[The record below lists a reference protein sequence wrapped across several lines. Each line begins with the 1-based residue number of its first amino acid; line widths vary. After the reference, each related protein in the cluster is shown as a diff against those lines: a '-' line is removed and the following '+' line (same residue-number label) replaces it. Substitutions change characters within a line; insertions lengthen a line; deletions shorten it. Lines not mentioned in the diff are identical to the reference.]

1 MDVQM
6 PVLNGYDATSALRAA
21 GLTLPVVA
29 MTANV
34 MEDDR
39 RRAQAAGMNAHVAKP
54 IDVED
59 LIGVLT
65 GLVPSAA
72 APTGMAGAA
81 PAPAPSASS
90 ASSAATAEPA
100 PAAPVHPVAGAPATA
115 SALPGIDVD
124 AALARLGGDR
134 EALTAL
140 LRRFEQSQGGT
151 VDEVRALLAG
161 GQRQQ
166 AAQALHRLRGVA
178 SRLSALAETALH
190 HDNGTAG
197 GGLDTVLDQLAASLA
212 VVTASV
218 RGMASTDQDIP
229 AGNTDGSDLP
239 QKLAELQGLLQNNN
253 LKALEHF
260 RELRPAL
267 AAAAQSG
274 ALAEAVETLDFSTA
288 AKLVD
293 IMLQRKESA

>member
-1 MDVQM
+1 M
-6 PVLNGYDATSALRAA
+6 
-21 GLTLPVVA
+21 
-29 MTANV
+29 
-34 MEDDR
+34 
-39 RRAQAAGMNAHVAKP
+39 
-54 IDVED
+54 
-59 LIGVLT
+59 
-65 GLVPSAA
+65 
-72 APTGMAGAA
+72 
-81 PAPAPSASS
+81 
-90 ASSAATAEPA
+90 
-100 PAAPVHPVAGAPATA
+100 
-115 SALPGIDVD
+115 PGIDVD
-124 AALARLGGDR
+124 AALARLGGDGA
-134 EALTAL
+134 ALTAL

-151 VDEVRALLAG
+151 VDEVRALLAS

-178 SRLSALAETALH
+178 SNLGAGDVSRLGALAETALH
-190 HDNGTAG
+190 HDNPAG
-197 GGLDTVLDQLAASLA
+197 DGALDTALDQLAAALA

-218 RGMASTDQDIP
+218 RGMAATQDMP
-229 AGNTDGSDLP
+229 VGNTDASDLP

-267 AAAAQSG
+267 AATAQSG

>member
-1 MDVQM
+1 
-6 PVLNGYDATSALRAA
+6 
-21 GLTLPVVA
+21 

-59 LIGVLT
+59 LIAVLT
-65 GLVPSAA
+65 GLVPPAPPAGVDSDAAAATPSPPAPAVRASAA
-72 APTGMAGAA
+72 AP
-81 PAPAPSASS
+81 PSA
-90 ASSAATAEPA
+90 T
-100 PAAPVHPVAGAPATA
+100 V
-115 SALPGIDVD
+115 LPGIDVD
-124 AALARLGGDR
+124 AALTRLGGDR
-134 EALTAL
+134 EALSAL

-151 VDEVRALLAG
+151 EDEVRALMAD

-178 SRLSALAETALH
+178 SNLGAGEVSRLSALVENALQR
-190 HDNGTAG
+190 DVQPGDGT
-197 GGLDTVLDQLAASLA
+197 LDAALDQLASALG

-218 RGMASTDQDIP
+218 RGMAATGP
-229 AGNTDGSDLP
+229 GMPGGNSNISDLP
-239 QKLAELQGLLQNNN
+239 VKLAELQSLLQNNN

-260 RELRPAL
+260 RALRPAL
-267 AAAAQSG
+267 ASMAQAG
-274 ALAEAVETLDFSTA
+274 ALAEAVETLDFITA
-288 AKLVD
+288 ATLVD

>member
-1 MDVQM
+1 M
-6 PVLNGYDATSALRAA
+6 PVLNGYDATAALRAA

-39 RRAQAAGMNAHVAKP
+39 RRAKAAGMNAHVAKP

-59 LIGVLT
+59 LIAVLT
-65 GLVPSAA
+65 GLVP
-72 APTGMAGAA
+72 PTPAAGAA
-81 PAPAPSASS
+81 T
-90 ASSAATAEPA
+90 AATPSPPA
-100 PAAPVHPVAGAPATA
+100 PAATTAPASATIANPAGGAPAT
-115 SALPGIDVD
+115 ALPGIDVD
-124 AALARLGGDR
+124 TALARLGGDR
-134 EALTAL
+134 EALSAL

-151 VDEVRALLAG
+151 VDEVRALLAD
-161 GQRQQ
+161 GQRQP

-178 SRLSALAETALH
+178 SNLGAGDVARLCALAENVLH
-190 HDNGTAG
+190 HDNDSG
-197 GGLDTVLDQLAASLA
+197 GDTLDTALDQLATALG
-212 VVTASV
+212 VVAASV
-218 RGMASTDQDIP
+218 RGMSAADLDMPT
-229 AGNTDGSDLP
+229 GNTDTSDLP
-239 QKLAELQGLLQNNN
+239 QKLAELQSLLQNNN

-267 AAAAQSG
+267 AATAQSG
-274 ALAEAVETLDFSTA
+274 ALAEAVETLDFITA